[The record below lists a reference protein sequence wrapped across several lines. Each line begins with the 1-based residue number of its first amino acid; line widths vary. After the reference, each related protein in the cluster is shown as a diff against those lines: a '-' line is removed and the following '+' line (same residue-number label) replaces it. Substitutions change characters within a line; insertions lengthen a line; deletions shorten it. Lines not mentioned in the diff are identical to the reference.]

1 MDAMTKA
8 SRAVLAEYARRT
20 LRPFEIGAV
29 ILFIVLLIGTTYL
42 VVNVSAWWWLLMI
55 VVFAYGIIGS
65 LLWLIVHFTMDRL
78 RPAQT
83 KVQVSAVRHF
93 VERIAKVSDTI
104 GITKFGLLLR
114 VIGDVMRRRDQ
125 NVIQEFAHDS
135 SDLKSS
141 FEEVIAQFRT
151 K

>member
-1 MDAMTKA
+1 MDAVTKA
-8 SRAVLAEYARRT
+8 SRAVLAEYARKT
-20 LRPFEIGAV
+20 LRPFEIVAV
-29 ILFIVLLIGTTYL
+29 ILFVILLIGTTYL
-42 VVNVSAWWWLLMI
+42 IVNVSAWWWLLMI

-83 KVQVSAVRHF
+83 KVQVSAVRNF

-114 VIGDVMRRRDQ
+114 VIGDVMRKREQ

-135 SDLKSS
+135 ADLKTA
-141 FEEVIAQFRT
+141 FEKVIASFSAP
-151 K
+151 

>member
-8 SRAVLAEYARRT
+8 SRAVLAEYARKT

-29 ILFIVLLIGTTYL
+29 ILFVILLIGTTYL
-42 VVNVSAWWWLLMI
+42 IVNVSAWWWLLMI
-55 VVFAYGIIGS
+55 VVFAYGFIGS

-83 KVQVSAVRHF
+83 KVQVGAVHDF
-93 VERIAKVSDTI
+93 VERIAKVSDTV

-114 VIGDVMRRRDQ
+114 VIGDVMRRREQ

-135 SDLKSS
+135 SDLKTS
-141 FEEVIAQFRT
+141 FENVIDSF

>member
-8 SRAVLAEYARRT
+8 SRAVLAEYARKT

-29 ILFIVLLIGTTYL
+29 ILFVILLIGTTYL
-42 VVNVSAWWWLLMI
+42 IVNISAWWWLLMI

-83 KVQVSAVRHF
+83 KVQVNAVRDF
-93 VERIAKVSDTI
+93 VERISKVSDTI

-114 VIGDVMRRRDQ
+114 IIGDVMRKREQ

-135 SDLKSS
+135 SALK
-141 FEEVIAQFRT
+141 EEFQRLIRLF
-151 K
+151 

>member
-1 MDAMTKA
+1 MDAVTKA

-29 ILFIVLLIGTTYL
+29 ILFVILLIGTTYL
-42 VVNVSAWWWLLMI
+42 IVNVSAWWWLLMI

-65 LLWLIVHFTMDRL
+65 LLWLTVHFTMDRL

-83 KVQVSAVRHF
+83 AVQVSAVRNF

-114 VIGDVMRRRDQ
+114 VIGDVIRKREQ

-141 FEEVIAQFRT
+141 FEKVIRSFQ
-151 K
+151 